1 MNETK
6 EFYYKSIQDF
16 KELWKKTNVTPR
28 YIFALEKLLN
38 LVYEEC
44 TTDLE
49 VLAIQEYFDHILN
62 NIEIKNNIAY
72 LEGKLIL
79 GAISY
84 IEMFKKL
91 PHFEEAGKR
100 LNIRIENDLV
110 ELPKRELEPQ
120 GEYKPLFTVCS
131 MCNINHKWIDSNFCE
146 NCQRVTN

>member
-6 EFYYKSIQDF
+6 EFYFKSIQDF
-16 KELWKKTNVTPR
+16 KELWKKTSVTPR

-49 VLAIQEYFDHILN
+49 VLAIQEYFDHILK

-72 LEGKLIL
+72 LGSELIL

-91 PHFEEAGKR
+91 PHFDEAGKR
-100 LNIRIENDLV
+100 LNIRIENGLV

-120 GEYKPLFTVCS
+120 EQNKPLFTYCT
-131 MCNINHKWIDSNFCE
+131 MCNTNHKWIDSNFCE
-146 NCQRVTN
+146 DCQRVTN